1 MPFDV
6 LMNDELSRIQRK
18 SGKVK
23 SALVRVVDAL
33 IIEVL
38 MFVLSVIL
46 IALLYVMKG
55 QVLVER
61 TSVVVK

>member
-1 MPFDV
+1 MPFDF
-6 LMNDELSRIQRK
+6 LMNDELSNIQRK

-23 SALVRVVDAL
+23 SALVRVVHAL

-38 MFVLSVIL
+38 KFVLSVIL

-55 QVLVER
+55 QLSVER
-61 TSVVVK
+61 S